1 MTSLCV
7 SGMLSLAVV
16 VGFRVEKICC
26 CRYHHPA
33 PVALL
38 HLGYMACAPVRP
50 SIAFNISLLQLVDL
64 GSFYMAP
71 NINGWSKTFV
81 ALHLKSGFE
90 WTTQVSCTS
99 IADPCS
105 YAQPNRTQDSLRR
118 RLGTALL
125 WYQILMH
132 EKEVYV
138 DRKVSAVAQKLQELK
153 SVNRLS
159 VRCAGFATYSTTTD
173 I

>member
-1 MTSLCV
+1 
-7 SGMLSLAVV
+7 MLSLAAV
-16 VGFRVEKICC
+16 VGFRVEKIHC
-26 CRYHHPA
+26 CRYHRPA

-50 SIAFNISLLQLVDL
+50 SIAFNISMLQLVDL

-71 NINGWSKTFV
+71 NIQGWSKTFV

-99 IADPCS
+99 IADPHSC
-105 YAQPNRTQDSLRR
+105 AQLNRTQDSLRR

-125 WYQILMH
+125 WYQILMQ

-138 DRKVSAVAQKLQELK
+138 DHKVSTVAQKLRELK
-153 SVNRLS
+153 SMDRLS
-159 VRCAGFATYSTTTD
+159 VRCAGFATCYTMTD